1 MRNNRSSSLPTATIV
16 SENDVL
22 TPNKLFWNYLI
33 FCLLYSSAHGTV
45 DAVLAFSSAE
55 LGSTNGSNGGFI
67 LYIFYTSSALLL
79 AKPVLGLFGPKS
91 SVLFGLVGMLCYV
104 ASFFMALQS
113 HTTND
118 DTAYIFMFGA
128 VFGGIG
134 AGFLA
139 AKIVSPYLP
148 KLDLGLGSFGQI
160 DSQAIESRIVE
171 IAVVGGVLYGLQQAK
186 IINISSN
193 KSDLMTLA
201 ATILV
206 ADMLGEELLPFI
218 GYKH

>member
-1 MRNNRSSSLPTATIV
+1 MQVISDFNTYVKPASAAASILFVDKFIV
-16 SENDVL
+16 
-22 TPNKLFWNYLI
+22 KQ
-33 FCLLYSSAHGTV
+33 
-45 DAVLAFSSAE
+45 
-55 LGSTNGSNGGFI
+55 TNQQQSM
-67 LYIFYTSSALLL
+67 YIA
-79 AKPVLGLFGPKS
+79 
-91 SVLFGLVGMLCYV
+91 
-104 ASFFMALQS
+104 
-113 HTTND
+113 
-118 DTAYIFMFGA
+118 
-128 VFGGIG
+128 GGIG

-148 KLDLGLGSFGQI
+148 HLDLGLGGAGHL
-160 DSQAIESRIVE
+160 DSQALESRIIE

>member
-1 MRNNRSSSLPTATIV
+1 MQVISDFNTYVKPAAAAASILFVDKFIV
-16 SENDVL
+16 
-22 TPNKLFWNYLI
+22 KQ
-33 FCLLYSSAHGTV
+33 
-45 DAVLAFSSAE
+45 
-55 LGSTNGSNGGFI
+55 TNQQQSM
-67 LYIFYTSSALLL
+67 YIA
-79 AKPVLGLFGPKS
+79 
-91 SVLFGLVGMLCYV
+91 
-104 ASFFMALQS
+104 
-113 HTTND
+113 
-118 DTAYIFMFGA
+118 
-128 VFGGIG
+128 GGIG

-160 DSQAIESRIVE
+160 DSQAIENRIVE
-171 IAVVGGVLYGLQQAK
+171 IVVVGGVLYGLQQAK